1 MQEINKILNCR
12 KEVIFL
18 DFEGTQFS
26 QEIFAIGAIKVLLD
40 NKNRVNKKSS
50 PFKVY
55 VKTQN
60 KIGSIIEK
68 LTGISDDFIKNN
80 GILFSEAIAN
90 FKKYCGSDYKKYL
103 FITYGNFDKKL
114 LSTTQ
119 HLNNLDDDDFINTI
133 LKNSWD
139 ISLFFNHYLK
149 GKNGQQLSLK
159 ESLETFHITFSGTE
173 HDPSDDA
180 INLMLLY
187 DAFLDKK
194 GIVFEQYKKTLDKY
208 NRMPRP
214 FILLIQKLNEKGS
227 VTSEDYEKLILE
239 DLK

>member
-1 MQEINKILNCR
+1 M
-12 KEVIFL
+12 
-18 DFEGTQFS
+18 
-26 QEIFAIGAIKVLLD
+26 
-40 NKNRVNKKSS
+40 
-50 PFKVY
+50 
-55 VKTQN
+55 
-60 KIGSIIEK
+60 
-68 LTGISDDFIKNN
+68 
-80 GILFSEAIAN
+80 
-90 FKKYCGSDYKKYL
+90 
-103 FITYGNFDKKL
+103 ITECNVDKKL
-114 LSTTQ
+114 LMTTQ

-227 VTSEDYEKLILE
+227 VTLEDYEKLILE

>member
-68 LTGISDDFIKNN
+68 LTGFKN
-80 GILFSEAIAN
+80 
-90 FKKYCGSDYKKYL
+90 
-103 FITYGNFDKKL
+103 
-114 LSTTQ
+114 
-119 HLNNLDDDDFINTI
+119 
-133 LKNSWD
+133 
-139 ISLFFNHYLK
+139 
-149 GKNGQQLSLK
+149 LK
-159 ESLETFHITFSGTE
+159 ENIEIGIQMTGFALI
-173 HDPSDDA
+173 
-180 INLMLLY
+180 IMLSIYVAYNDVLR
-187 DAFLDKK
+187 
-194 GIVFEQYKKTLDKY
+194 VF
-208 NRMPRP
+208 
-214 FILLIQKLNEKGS
+214 
-227 VTSEDYEKLILE
+227 
-239 DLK
+239 